1 MPNKVLQLN
10 QIIDDLLANQS
21 LYLED
26 HEADEDERSEKRAKS
41 SATPRK
47 PWWPF
52 DIRHAMQEYVADFQ
66 DGVHTGGSGRTIY
79 AQMLAYYIKM
89 LT

>member
-10 QIIDDLLANQS
+10 QVVDELLANQD
-21 LYLED
+21 L
-26 HEADEDERSEKRAKS
+26 KS
-41 SATPRK
+41 NKK

-52 DIRHAMQEYVADFQ
+52 DIRHVMQEYVLDFQ
-66 DGVHTGGSGRTIY
+66 DSVHTGSLGRTLY